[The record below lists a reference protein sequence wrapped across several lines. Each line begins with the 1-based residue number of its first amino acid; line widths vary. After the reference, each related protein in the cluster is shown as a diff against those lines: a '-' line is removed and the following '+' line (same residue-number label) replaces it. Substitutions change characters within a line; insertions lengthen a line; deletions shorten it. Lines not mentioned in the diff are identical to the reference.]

1 MSDPHARSEEGCGD
15 WGELAVQ
22 LLAWA
27 VRPACRVER
36 RRDDEQE
43 RLPMLRER
51 GIDSLW
57 VFAHGVDDATQR
69 VYDKVWREQLRL
81 AAEFDAAMRSER
93 IACLALKGLPLAA
106 RWFGGRALGCM
117 GDIDVLVPRED
128 VLRTIP
134 VLYALGLRPR
144 YFDVDTGRMKDR
156 DVAEIAAAE
165 ARHYELVAYN
175 RCVPLELDDEELAA
189 ARSLKR
195 NSLRMIDGQPVA
207 IVELD
212 VHHGVASDL
221 EPGEFFERAV
231 EPSDGMRTLS
241 DADHLWFGL
250 SRLYAEV
257 ALHGKESLRDFAYL
271 APLVTRG
278 EVDWPV
284 VGEAAAR
291 LELRPA
297 LFYFL
302 SFIQQLSGG
311 AIPAGVLDGLNPR
324 NGLRYRDWGWQI
336 GRLLG
341 RVDPPPSCMRGS
353 CSGDPC

>member
-1 MSDPHARSEEGCGD
+1 MSGPQALPSGGGRD
-15 WGELAVQ
+15 WSELAIE

-27 VRPACRVER
+27 VRPACAVER
-36 RRDDEQE
+36 RADDEPL

-57 VFAHGVDDATQR
+57 VFAHGVDDPVQR

-93 IACLALKGLPLAA
+93 IPCLALKGLPLAA

-128 VLRTIP
+128 ILRTIA

-144 YFDVDTGRMKDR
+144 YFDADAGRMRDR
-156 DVAEIAAAE
+156 DIAEMAAAE

-175 RCVPLELDDEELAA
+175 RCVALELDDEELAA

-195 NSLRMIDGQPVA
+195 NSLRMIDGRPVA

-221 EPGEFFERAV
+221 DSGEFFERAV
-231 EPSDGMRTLS
+231 APATGMRTLS

-257 ALHGKESLRDFAYL
+257 ALHGKDSLRDFAYL

-278 EVDWPV
+278 EVDWRV
-284 VGEAAAR
+284 VVDAAAR

-302 SFIQQLSGG
+302 GFVQHLAGG
-311 AIPAGVLDGLNPR
+311 AIPAGVLDELDPR
-324 NGLRYRDWGWQI
+324 KGLRYRDWGWQV

-341 RVDPPPSCMRGS
+341 RLDPSPAFVGEGARG
-353 CSGDPC
+353 